1 MNIYTEQFSFTVNSP
16 EDFSSKASQY
26 FSKYNFKEDIVNEN
40 HVMYSRKASFLEGWK
55 MNPLHWESLIDVTVE
70 NTTVN
75 ITYKVFGLY
84 ITPRAFKTLYSG
96 FIANFKE
103 SLNKN
108 TDQTL
113 ENKALIIEA
122 KQRLT
127 YIYLVYVFAIVIG
140 IFLGG
145 LVKNWLDGSIFS
157 ILIFLGTY
165 FIAQRG
171 INEYLENKYG

>member
-1 MNIYTEQFSFTVNSP
+1 MHIYTQQFSFSINSP
-16 EDFSSKASQY
+16 RVFSSKTSQY
-26 FSKYNFKEDIVNEN
+26 FSDYNFKEDIVNEN

-55 MNPLHWESLIDVTVE
+55 MNPLHWESLIDVTIE

-84 ITPRAFKTLYSG
+84 ITPKAFRTLYSG
-96 FIANFKE
+96 FIDNFNIF
-103 SLNKN
+103 LNKN
-108 TDQTL
+108 TTQNI
-113 ENKALIIEA
+113 ENKTLIKEA
-122 KQRLT
+122 KQRLS
-127 YIYLVYVFAIVIG
+127 YIYLVYVFAIVMG
-140 IFLGG
+140 IFLGD
-145 LVKNWLDGSIFS
+145 LVKNWLGDSIFG